1 MTHNRT
7 FFRRV
12 ISPIQFRQLAAM
24 FCWEKTNKF
33 DQSGE
38 FLPLKQH
45 THQLH
50 LSRNA
55 DNGTLQWTSMEH
67 PIFNPISVANA
78 NKKIREATPAIR
90 SNEFWRSSPAIS
102 ATRTALFSLFTLATL
117 RLGVCALKFG

>member
-12 ISPIQFRQLAAM
+12 ISPIQFRLLAAM

-67 PIFNPISVANA
+67 PIFDPISIANA
-78 NKKIREATPAIR
+78 NKKIREATNFGEEPCHFGDPNCSIFA
-90 SNEFWRSSPAIS
+90 
-102 ATRTALFSLFTLATL
+102 FTLATL